1 MYVKGHSKVRRFMGN
16 TVSNK
21 EKKRKRLIRLLC
33 AAGVLM
39 MVAAVYLSP
48 KQGEFGPIKS
58 EANSITKI
66 NGVWIPFEGI
76 PGAYAYATSDGVF
89 HSDCYSSDGFYVE
102 ASGVR
107 FLTKNIL
114 GAEMPMRNSWFTA
127 KEANNFDI
135 FVPWALTVQQTLNST
150 LKNYRTLTVYSN
162 YMMLSSASNTS
173 DGTYIADRLGLYK
186 NSDINGYTLMVGTS
200 IIGDRKAFSTA
211 VGNVDLL
218 AYYDYEVL
226 RFYTNAVS
234 RNGDLLASAI
244 YSHWM
249 DVNEQ
254 GLKLGEWVRIGDTMV
269 RYIPGDG
276 RGLYEI
282 KAAF

>member
-1 MYVKGHSKVRRFMGN
+1 MRDKPKRVHDK
-16 TVSNK
+16 NK
-21 EKKRKRLIRLLC
+21 NLSRILVIF
-33 AAGVLM
+33 GVLM
-39 MVAAVYLSP
+39 TITAVYMSP
-48 KQGEFGPIKS
+48 KQGTFGPMQS
-58 EANSITKI
+58 HAASAATVS
-66 NGVWIPFEGI
+66 GTWIPFEGI
-76 PGAYAYATSDGVF
+76 PGAVAYVSADGVF
-89 HSDCYSSDGFYVE
+89 HSDCYTTDGYYVE

-107 FLTKNIL
+107 YLTKNIL
-114 GAEMPMRNSWFTA
+114 GAELPTRNSWFTA

-135 FVPWALTVQQTLNST
+135 FVPWAVAVQQNLNAA
-150 LKNYRTLTVYSN
+150 LKNYRTLTVHSN
-162 YMMLSSASNTS
+162 YMMLSSVSNTNN
-173 DGTYIADRLGLYK
+173 GTYIADRLGMYK

-200 IIGDRKAFSTA
+200 IIGDRKITSTA
-211 VGNVDLL
+211 IGNVDLI

-226 RFYTNAVS
+226 RFFTNAVS

-254 GLKLGEWVRIGDTMV
+254 GLKLGEWVRVGDTMV
-269 RYIPGDG
+269 RYIPGEG